1 MRERVS
7 HMQII
12 SETLMGMCG
21 FIILFFLLLIILE
34 RFYNKDF

>member
-12 SETLMGMCG
+12 SEMLMGMCG
-21 FIILFFLLLIILE
+21 FVIFFLSLIMLE